1 MTTAQPEIRKD
12 RAFNPIWLIPA
23 LAVVLGV
30 WMVVHSWMTE
40 GPEIQIAF
48 ETAEGLTA
56 GKTKIKYRNVVMG
69 LVQEVILTDDF
80 EGVIAKV
87 KLERQAL
94 PLLRDDTRFW
104 VVTARI
110 SLGNVSGLDTL
121 LSGAYIK
128 LSPGDGKVGQRQFT
142 GLEEPPLTPQDAPG
156 LRLELYGD
164 HAGSVGAGDSV
175 VYKGYKVGRVESMSF
190 DPDRRQVK
198 YVIFIDAPFHEL
210 IDSSVRFYNISGIT
224 VSAGAEGL
232 QVTTGS
238 IDTVLLG
245 GVTFGTPPGI
255 PKGEPVEHNAEFF
268 LYRSKEAANDNPYKY
283 GLYFVVRFSQSLKG
297 LLPGAPVEYRGIPI
311 GRVERLMI
319 KEMVEEG
326 IKTGRPG
333 TGEPIPV
340 LIYVEPARLELPDL
354 ESSVVAMRHTVAT
367 GVANG
372 MRATLETG
380 NLLTGAKYIGMDYFK
395 GVETA
400 SIGEW
405 DEYAEIPTISGGFGQ
420 IMVQVTALLDK
431 FNAMPLDK
439 TVTSANSAIAELD
452 KTLASLRV
460 ILEEKSTQ
468 ELPGELNATLA
479 ELRAVL
485 DGLSPDSAFYQ
496 NLNATLQQLNRTLGN
511 VESLTRTLSGQP
523 NAAIMPSKLPPDPIP
538 EARR

>member
-1 MTTAQPEIRKD
+1 
-12 RAFNPIWLIPA
+12 
-23 LAVVLGV
+23 
-30 WMVVHSWMTE
+30 
-40 GPEIQIAF
+40 
-48 ETAEGLTA
+48 
-56 GKTKIKYRNVVMG
+56 
-69 LVQEVILTDDF
+69 
-80 EGVIAKV
+80 
-87 KLERQAL
+87 
-94 PLLRDDTRFW
+94 
-104 VVTARI
+104 
-110 SLGNVSGLDTL
+110 
-121 LSGAYIK
+121 
-128 LSPGDGKVGQRQFT
+128 
-142 GLEEPPLTPQDAPG
+142 
-156 LRLELYGD
+156 
-164 HAGSVGAGDSV
+164 
-175 VYKGYKVGRVESMSF
+175 
-190 DPDRRQVK
+190 
-198 YVIFIDAPFHEL
+198 
-210 IDSSVRFYNISGIT
+210 VRFYNISGIS
-224 VSAGAEGL
+224 VSAGADGL
-232 QVTTGS
+232 KVTTGS
-238 IDTVLLG
+238 MDTVLLG

-255 PKGEPVEHNAEFF
+255 PKGEPVEHNAEFH
-268 LYRSKEAANDNPYKY
+268 LYRSEEAANDNPYKY

-326 IKTGRPG
+326 IESGQPG
-333 TGEPIPV
+333 IGEPIPV

-354 ESSVVAMRHTVAT
+354 ESSVVAMQQTVAI

-372 MRATLETG
+372 LRATLETG

-395 GVETA
+395 RQEEV

-420 IMVQVTALLDK
+420 VMVQVTALLDK

-439 TVTSANSAIAELD
+439 TVDNANSAIAELD